1 MSNDQGKNPGSN
13 NKNEQSLW
21 DKVFGANGLVGLFA
35 VLVPLAALLYATH
48 TWPFSHSSG
57 ATTTPEIQGS
67 SPGIPTNMTPTPSY
81 SSSPNSSDSP
91 PKPNRPVN
99 LKSAL
104 LPSEIL
110 SSAAYVTS
118 ESTDLSKVTGMC
130 GAPVYGATVTADE
143 QIVDHQHGVA
153 LDEVLVSWRSAA
165 DAGQNVTS
173 NRQAV
178 DQSASGSCSLSLSG
192 STATYTG
199 DYQGSPPSN
208 CPSPGQYFATVV
220 SISFSS
226 SAYPELPESGYV
238 VEAQCGDIITWL
250 RVYGGFGNS
259 ITQQTA
265 DGYLSSA
272 IQKLDSANS

>member
-13 NKNEQSLW
+13 NKDEQSLW

-48 TWPFSHSSG
+48 TWPFSDRSG
-57 ATTTPEIQGS
+57 ATATPEIQGS
-67 SPGIPTNMTPTPSY
+67 SRGIQTNITPTPPY
-81 SSSPNSSDSP
+81 SSSPNSSNSP

-99 LKSAL
+99 LRSAL

-130 GAPVYGATVTADE
+130 GAPVSGATATADE
-143 QIVDHQHGVA
+143 QMVDHQQGVA
-153 LDEVLVSWRSAA
+153 LDEVLVSWRSVA
-165 DAGQNVTS
+165 DAAQNVTS

-178 DQSASGSCSLSLSG
+178 DQSGSCSLSLSG

-199 DYQGSPPSN
+199 DNQGSPPSSCLN
-208 CPSPGQYFATVV
+208 PGQYFATAVN
-220 SISFSS
+220 ISFSS
-226 SAYPELPESGYV
+226 SAFPEPPESGYV
-238 VEAQCGDIITWL
+238 AEAQCGSTIIWI
-250 RVYGGFGNS
+250 RVYGSFGNS

-272 IQKLDSANS
+272 IEKLDSANS